1 MPSREQFRPAR
12 EAINRAGSNRA
23 PRNLSFPVTDDD
35 YGILFIFRDYKYTP
49 SSQRGFSDSS
59 GSNAADTIFLPLPAN
74 ISDSFQIRVQ
84 RFDQGIGGEAVS
96 TALSEVDIENLGLG
110 TLTGSI
116 MGSLSGMLPGV
127 RGDNLGEIMNNI
139 SSDLAFLTRRAVDNV
154 APNQG
159 RNIDAGTGTFVNPKA
174 ALSFE
179 GVEMKIH
186 NFDWTLIPRTEQESE
201 NLRQIANTIK
211 RNILPSYVNT
221 SVVQRTMFKYP
232 SMVDVFFVGID
243 PDHYYYFKTCMVQ
256 TFTVNY
262 TPNGNAVLREG
273 RPAAVQMQMNIIET
287 DIHTS
292 EDYGG
297 SGTNAAVDNFDLQN
311 LIRLDQR

>member
-1 MPSREQFRPAR
+1 MPNRQNFRPAR
-12 EAINRAGSNRA
+12 EDIISRSRKVS
-23 PRNLSFPVTDDD
+23 NLSFPVTDDD
-35 YGILFIFRDYKYTP
+35 YGILLMFRDYQYRK
-49 SSQRGFSDSS
+49 SEERGFSQLDTA
-59 GSNAADTIFLPLPAN
+59 GSNVTDTVFLPLPSN
-74 ISDSFQIRVQ
+74 ISDSFQVRVQ
-84 RFDQGIGGEAVS
+84 RFDQGIGGAAVS
-96 TALSEVDIENLGLG
+96 TALSEIDIDNLGLG
-110 TLTGSI
+110 NLTGSI
-116 MGSLSGMLPGV
+116 LGSVSGMLPGV

-139 SSDLAFLTRRAVDNV
+139 SADLAFLVRRGVDTV
-154 APNQG
+154 SPNQG
-159 RNIDAGTGTFVNPKA
+159 RNVDAGTGTFINPKA

-211 RNILPSYVNT
+211 RNMLPSYVNT
-221 SVVQRTMFKYP
+221 SIVQRTMFKYP

-243 PDHYYYFKTCMVQ
+243 PNHYYYFKTCMVQ

-273 RPAAVQMQMNIIET
+273 RPAAVQMQMNIMET
-287 DIHTS
+287 DIHTA

-297 SGTNAAVDNFDLQN
+297 TGTNISNFDFQSLN
-311 LIRLDQR
+311 RSDG